1 MGQVEKETINIINPN
16 AAGIDIGDKEHWVAV
31 PSDRDSESVKKFGTF
46 TEDLELIAQWLKE
59 CRIKTVAMES
69 TGVYW
74 LQLYLM
80 LEERGFEVFLV
91 NAKHVKNVT
100 GRKSD
105 DTDSQW
111 IQRLH
116 SYGLLNNSFQPE
128 GAIRELRDYVR
139 QRKNLIQ
146 GGAREIQ
153 HMQKALE
160 QMNIKLH
167 TVISDLTG
175 LSGRRIVE
183 AILEGNRQA
192 TYLASLVDPRIKA
205 SNSEIMKSLNGYWRN
220 EYLFEL
226 KQANDLYKY
235 YHEKIEECDKEI
247 ETVLQRLQKE
257 DNSSVQDVKK
267 KAKRKQKNHPSF
279 EMSKYLQNI
288 LGVDVTE
295 IYGISALTGME
306 ILSEIGC
313 DMSKWKT
320 SKNFVSWLGLAPN
333 NKRSG
338 GRLISSHIIKKKN
351 RAGQAFRAAASTL
364 KSSKNELGDFY
375 RRIRSK
381 AGPKQAV
388 VATGRKIAIIWY
400 NMVLNQEVFCP
411 MGNEIYKEHYKDKKI
426 KYLVKQLKQFGLSTE
441 QLIAMS

>member
-1 MGQVEKETINIINPN
+1 MEQVEKETINIINPN

-31 PSDRDSESVKKFGTF
+31 PPDRDSESIKKFGTF
-46 TEDLELIAQWLKE
+46 TEDLEVIAEWLKE
-59 CRIKTVAMES
+59 CRINTVAMES

-128 GAIRELRDYVR
+128 GEIRELRDYVR

-146 GGAREIQ
+146 GSAREVQ

-183 AILEGNRQA
+183 SILEGNREPN
-192 TYLASLVDPRIKA
+192 YLASLVDPRIRA
-205 SNSEIMKSLNGYWRN
+205 SNTEIVKSLQGYWRH
-220 EYLFEL
+220 EYIFEL

-247 ETVLQRLQKE
+247 EIVLQRLQKE
-257 DNSSVQDVKK
+257 DKSSSEDEKK
-267 KAKRKQKNHPSF
+267 K
-279 EMSKYLQNI
+279 
-288 LGVDVTE
+288 
-295 IYGISALTGME
+295 
-306 ILSEIGC
+306 
-313 DMSKWKT
+313 
-320 SKNFVSWLGLAPN
+320 
-333 NKRSG
+333 
-338 GRLISSHIIKKKN
+338 
-351 RAGQAFRAAASTL
+351 
-364 KSSKNELGDFY
+364 
-375 RRIRSK
+375 
-381 AGPKQAV
+381 
-388 VATGRKIAIIWY
+388 
-400 NMVLNQEVFCP
+400 
-411 MGNEIYKEHYKDKKI
+411 
-426 KYLVKQLKQFGLSTE
+426 
-441 QLIAMS
+441 